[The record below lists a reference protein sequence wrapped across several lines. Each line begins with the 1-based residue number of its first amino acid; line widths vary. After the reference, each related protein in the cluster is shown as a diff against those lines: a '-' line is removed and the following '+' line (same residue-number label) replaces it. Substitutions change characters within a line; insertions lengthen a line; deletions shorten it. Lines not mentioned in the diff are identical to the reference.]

1 MKFTLL
7 KKLLILLFVLI
18 VVPLVIVS
26 YIAVTDAEK
35 IGKIAINNAQ
45 TMSKDSLKDS
55 TSALNDLGAMIIKQ
69 RAQDIAKML
78 DTYIMLN
85 PTKTIAELQADPY
98 FAALA
103 VQPVGTKGYTAVHN
117 SATFINYF
125 HSNPKIINSNL
136 LDLRTKL
143 PAFVALL
150 DKTANGQEIGDY
162 YDWAEADGSIK
173 QKFMYVAQGTTK
185 TADGVQL
192 SVAATTYIE
201 EFNQPVV
208 KIKEKNEKVLSDTN
222 SSTIAA
228 TQAMFNKNI
237 VLLIVILVL
246 ASIIGI
252 IYAQSISKPI
262 RELKKAADQI
272 TTGNFDTTLPEI
284 KGTDEVADLTA
295 SMEMLIAALKLK
307 MQSGNDNKNS

>member
-18 VVPLVIVS
+18 VLPLVIVS

-85 PTKTIAELQADPY
+85 PTKTITELQADPY

-103 VQPVGTKGYTAVHN
+103 VQPVGAKGYTAVHN
-117 SATFINYF
+117 AATFTNYF
-125 HSNPKIINSNL
+125 HSNPKIINTNL

-208 KIKEKNEKVLSDTN
+208 NIKEKNEKVLSDTN

-307 MQSGNDNKNS
+307 MQSGNDNKTS

>member
-18 VVPLVIVS
+18 VVPLIIVS
-26 YIAVTDAEK
+26 YMAVTDAQK
-35 IGKIAINNAQ
+35 IGNIAIGNAQ
-45 TMSKDSLKDS
+45 KMSQDSLKDS
-55 TSALNDLGAMIIKQ
+55 TDALNALGAQIIEQ
-69 RAQDIAKML
+69 RAKDVAKML
-78 DTYIMLN
+78 DTYISAN
-85 PTKTIAELQADPY
+85 PTKTIVELQADPA

-117 SATFINYF
+117 AATFQNYF
-125 HSNPKIINSNL
+125 HSNPAVVNSNL
-136 LDLRTKL
+136 LDLRAKL

-150 DKTANGQEIGDY
+150 DRSVGGKEVGDY
-162 YDWAEADGSIK
+162 YDWAEKDGSIK
-173 QKFMYVAQGTTK
+173 QKFMYVGQGTAK

-192 SVAATTYIE
+192 SVAATTYID

-208 KIKEKNEKVLSDTN
+208 QIKEKNEKVLKDTN
-222 SSTIAA
+222 NSTVAA
-228 TQAMFNKNI
+228 TNAMFQKNVI
-237 VLLIVILVL
+237 VLVAILVL
-246 ASIIGI
+246 ACVIGL

-272 TTGNFDTTLPEI
+272 TMGNFDATLPEI

-307 MQSGNDNKNS
+307 MQSGNNKTS

>member
-69 RAQDIAKML
+69 RAQDVAKML

-117 SATFINYF
+117 SATFTNYF

-208 KIKEKNEKVLSDTN
+208 NIKEKNEKVLSDTN

-246 ASIIGI
+246 ACIIGI

-272 TTGNFDTTLPEI
+272 TTGNFDATLPEI